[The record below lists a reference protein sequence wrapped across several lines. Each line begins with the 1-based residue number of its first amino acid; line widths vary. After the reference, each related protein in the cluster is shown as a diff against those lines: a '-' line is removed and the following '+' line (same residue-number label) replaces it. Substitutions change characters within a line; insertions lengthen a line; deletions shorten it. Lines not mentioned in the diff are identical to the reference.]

1 MWNTLKEGK
10 EMPKFKF
17 NENFLEVAQ
26 SPQGIGL
33 ERALDLICLEGGP
46 ISMMIEARV
55 LLTKKQRDLSK
66 LAKGSTHPPS
76 VYD

>member
-1 MWNTLKEGK
+1 MT
-10 EMPKFKF
+10 KFKF

-26 SPQGIGL
+26 SPKGIGL